1 MRNLGGLRC
10 MWATVGFQ
18 PGSCALARCD
28 SATKT
33 IPWLLRAAQLDGFGV
48 EFPSSNEPL
57 SAWHMEENRTRIS
70 TGADGEYSLACVRER
85 HHLLTP
91 NAYGA
96 FILWMVSYNAAKVND
111 CRAFWLL
118 LPEARWYGRV
128 RPFDLLTHVAY

>member
-1 MRNLGGLRC
+1 
-10 MWATVGFQ
+10 
-18 PGSCALARCD
+18 
-28 SATKT
+28 
-33 IPWLLRAAQLDGFGV
+33 
-48 EFPSSNEPL
+48 
-57 SAWHMEENRTRIS
+57 
-70 TGADGEYSLACVRER
+70 VRER

-128 RPFDLLTHVAY
+128 RPFDLLTHVAYFYLPRDLRRRMAAWAARWRQSSFLTLTQLRQS